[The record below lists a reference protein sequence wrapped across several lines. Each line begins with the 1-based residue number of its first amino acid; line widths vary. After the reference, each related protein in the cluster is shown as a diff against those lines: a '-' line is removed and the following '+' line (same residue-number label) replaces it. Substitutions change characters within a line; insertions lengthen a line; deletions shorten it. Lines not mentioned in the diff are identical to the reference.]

1 MNSSQAATTKYV
13 IYAKFE
19 VDGLV
24 EKPDVVGAIFGQ
36 TEGLFGAGMDLRE
49 LQKGGRVGRIEIE
62 MKSEQKK
69 TTGVIVIP
77 SSLDRPTT
85 ALLAAAVEAVDRVGP
100 YTAKVVLDK
109 IVDAREAKRKV
120 IIERAKELLQK
131 WTVEVMPST
140 GEFVK
145 EVSESIKPLEVGSYG
160 PEGLPA
166 GPEVEAAS
174 AIIIVEG
181 RADVANLMRCG
192 YKNVI
197 ALEGARVPETVI
209 KLSRER
215 ETTAFVDGDRSGE
228 MILRELLQILTIDFV
243 ARAPRGKEVEELT
256 PKEVIKALRERI
268 PTEQLRFARG
278 FRRVREEIE
287 RAPTPPAPTF
297 VPKPIIDAASELKG
311 TLEAVILSETMERI
325 ARIPVSELAEKLLQV
340 DNAYTVVFDGVITQR
355 LVDVASQKGVKTI
368 IADRV
373 SEVTKRPANLQLLTF
388 TSITSGEE
396 KA

>member
-36 TEGLFGAGMDLRE
+36 TEGLFGADMDLRE
-49 LQKGGRVGRIEIE
+49 LQKSGRVSRIEIE
-62 MKSEQKK
+62 MKSEQNK

-109 IVDAREAKRKV
+109 IMDARETKRKV

-166 GPEVEAAS
+166 GPEVGVAS

-197 ALEGARVPETVI
+197 ALEGARVPETII

-228 MILRELLQILTIDFV
+228 MILRELLQTLTIDFV

-268 PTEQLRFARG
+268 PIEQLRFARG
-278 FRRVREEIE
+278 FKRVREEIE

-311 TLEAVILSETMERI
+311 TLEAVILSETMEKI

-340 DNAYTVVFDGVITQR
+340 DNAHTVVFDGVITQR

-368 IADRV
+368 IAERV
-373 SEVTKRPANLQLLTF
+373 SEVTKRPTNLQLLTF
-388 TSITSGEE
+388 TSIATGE
-396 KA
+396 KKD